1 MESHIED
8 TIYRIILLKNDTD
21 FELLVFTHKCQKPCD
36 SPLGLDRKR

>member
-21 FELLVFTHKCQKPCD
+21 FELLVFTHNCQKALRFPAW
-36 SPLGLDRKR
+36 S